1 MSKYKAVVLELPKED
16 EPFELP
22 EGIIP
27 LQVWS
32 GANGMVLI
40 CLLPFSEEQAVQG
53 KENNATTTEKTSPS
67 ISIGGSTSESPG

>member
-1 MSKYKAVVLELPKED
+1 MPKYKAVTLELPKED

-27 LQVWS
+27 LQVWP

-40 CLLPFSEEQAVQG
+40 CLLPFNEEQADVEE
-53 KENNATTTEKTSPS
+53 KNTTS
-67 ISIGGSTSESPG
+67 IEEEGPPITNRESTNGDFR